1 MDRTSRLVLALVM
14 SAAMALMV
22 TLLVTY
28 LNLGLRPDFVLIWLK
43 AYIIAWPIAAATAYL
58 FMPLAR
64 RMTEQIVGLIN
75 GKF

>member
-22 TLLVTY
+22 TLLVTF

-43 AYIIAWPIAAATAYL
+43 AYVIAWPIAAATAYF
-58 FMPLAR
+58 FMPMAR
-64 RMTEQIVGLIN
+64 RMTDGIVARIN
-75 GKF
+75 GKS

>member
-22 TLLVTY
+22 TLLVTF

-43 AYIIAWPIAAATAYL
+43 AYVIAWPIAAATAYF
-58 FMPLAR
+58 FMPMAR
-64 RMTEQIVGLIN
+64 RITDGIVVRIN
-75 GKF
+75 GKS